1 MPALS
6 VRALVLQEPALIG
19 RSCVSS
25 QLFRHG
31 PIERNLGL
39 VVTDGT
45 SESRRHSGNLYPN
58 MGRTLFGGLV
68 LNHIP
73 VFDQNPVLDAYD
85 VGCNPVHR
93 LAEARKPPV
102 HDFEISMEAIWKS
115 NWNK

>member
-1 MPALS
+1 ME
-6 VRALVLQEPALIG
+6 LQNPDLTPENCPRTWEG
-19 RSCVSS
+19 RS
-25 QLFRHG
+25 LTAHG
-31 PIERNLGL
+31 
-39 VVTDGT
+39 D
-45 SESRRHSGNLYPN
+45 
-58 MGRTLFGGLV
+58 LV

-93 LAEARKPPV
+93 LAEARKPPM